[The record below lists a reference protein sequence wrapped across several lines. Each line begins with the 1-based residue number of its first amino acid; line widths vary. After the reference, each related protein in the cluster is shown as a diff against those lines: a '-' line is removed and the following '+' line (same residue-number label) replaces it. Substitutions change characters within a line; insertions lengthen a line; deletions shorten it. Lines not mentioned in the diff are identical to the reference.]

1 MEFALASLSP
11 LLTVI
16 LAVILCVISIVILY
30 ARWNY
35 GVLEK
40 MGIPVVKPH
49 FLFGSTFLTRFKPIG
64 YRDIDWMKEHGSVFG
79 VS

>member
-1 MEFALASLSP
+1 MEFILAYLVP

-16 LAVILCVISIVILY
+16 LAVFLCLISIAIIY
-30 ARWNY
+30 ARWHY

-40 MGIPVVKPH
+40 LGIPVVKPH
-49 FLFGSTFLTRFKPIG
+49 FLFGSTFSTRFKPIG
-64 YRDIDWMKEHGSVFG
+64 YRDIDWMKEHGQVFG